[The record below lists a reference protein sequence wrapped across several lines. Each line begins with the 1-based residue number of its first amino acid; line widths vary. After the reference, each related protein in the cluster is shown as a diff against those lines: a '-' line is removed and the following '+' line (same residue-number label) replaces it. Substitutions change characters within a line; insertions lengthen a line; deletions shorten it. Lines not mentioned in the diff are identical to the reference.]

1 MNPFYPFGFLI
12 LLLSCCLCVEG
23 FVCVHS
29 PSTST
34 RKSVMLEMAGFGTK
48 AQKNKKKKTKSTSFD
63 VSASLSRLEK
73 RYDEV
78 MLQMSKQ
85 MAKNDEDPRWASS
98 VDDGEE
104 FITSEY
110 VITARAEKKKGVH
123 DWVPIAQ
130 LCISYPESMYDS
142 ESKEFAEAAVSSYC
156 REISYVAGMG
166 APVFQSIARNDVEY
180 ATEPVE
186 SFYKYV
192 YESVVEENKDRENM
206 SKAEAREILG
216 LEDEPSADKNQI
228 KQAYRKLSFQLH
240 PDRVDESS
248 DAAESASRFE
258 KVQLAYETLSSGIRE
273 NGENEQSSEVILF
286 SLPFFTER
294 CYFLKL

>member
-1 MNPFYPFGFLI
+1 
-12 LLLSCCLCVEG
+12 
-23 FVCVHS
+23 
-29 PSTST
+29 
-34 RKSVMLEMAGFGTK
+34 
-48 AQKNKKKKTKSTSFD
+48 
-63 VSASLSRLEK
+63 
-73 RYDEV
+73 

-248 DAAESASRFE
+248 DAVESASRFE

-273 NGENEQSSEVILF
+273 NGKSWYESLGGRARTDFHRVGLLSLANAQNQMEQKRIQGGLVGLEPELVQSFIARNLRSE
-286 SLPFFTER
+286 
-294 CYFLKL
+294 